1 MKAVVVERFGPAESL
16 SATDFAEPVPGE
28 NEVLVRVEKA
38 GVNFADK
45 HVVEGSY
52 SYRPSL
58 PYIPGIE
65 AVGTDPDG
73 RRVVALPRTGG
84 AWAEWV
90 AAPAATLVAVPDAIT
105 DLQALAV
112 ANQGF
117 AAWHILRT
125 AGRMTR
131 QDTVVV
137 TAAAGGVGSL
147 AVQLARAWGAKRV
160 IALASTGTKRDL
172 AVRLG
177 ADVALDPTSEDLA
190 DELAAANDGKPVD
203 LYLEM
208 SGGAGLDTALASLGR
223 LGRLVTYGAASGRGS
238 TPIRSESLMQG
249 SRSVVGFWANDL
261 VTRYPRITAETMTGL
276 FAMISKGTLTPVTEH
291 VYPLA
296 EAGRALTALANR
308 ETTGKLILDV
318 TG

>member
-1 MKAVVVERFGPAESL
+1 MKAVVVRDFGPAESL
-16 SATDFAEPVPGE
+16 VATDFDEPVPGE
-28 NEVLVRVEKA
+28 DEVLVQVGKA
-38 GVNFADK
+38 GVNFSDK
-45 HVVEGSY
+45 HVLEGSY
-52 SYRPSL
+52 NYRPPL
-58 PYIPGIE
+58 PYVPGIE

-73 RRVVALPRTGG
+73 RRVLALPRTGG

-90 AAPAATLVAVPDAIT
+90 AAPAATLVPVPDAVT

-117 AAWHILRT
+117 TAWHILRT

-137 TAAAGGVGSL
+137 SAAAGGVGSL
-147 AVQLARAWGAKRV
+147 AVQLARAWGARRV
-160 IALASTGTKRDL
+160 IAVASTAAKRDL

-177 ADVALDPTSEDLA
+177 ADVAIDPTGGDFA
-190 DELAAANDGKPVD
+190 DHLLAANDGKPVD

-208 SGGAGLDTALASLGR
+208 AGGPAMDVALAALGR
-223 LGRLVTYGAASGRGS
+223 LGRLVTYGAASGRAS
-238 TPIRSESLMQG
+238 SPIRPESLMQG
-249 SRSVVGFWANDL
+249 SRSIVGFWASDL
-261 VTRYPRITAETMTGL
+261 VIRYPRIAAETMTGL
-276 FAMISKGTLTPVTEH
+276 FGMLGKGILVPVTEH

-296 EAGRALTALANR
+296 EAGRAVTALANR

-318 TG
+318 SG

>member
-1 MKAVVVERFGPAESL
+1 MKAVVVRQFGPAESL
-16 SATDFAEPVPGE
+16 VATDFDEPVPTGD
-28 NEVLVRVEKA
+28 EVLVRVGMA

-52 SYRPSL
+52 SYRPPL
-58 PYIPGIE
+58 PYVPGIE

-73 RRVVALPRTGG
+73 RRVLAMPRTGG

-90 AAPAATLVAVPDAIT
+90 AAPAATLVGVPDAIT

-137 TAAAGGVGSL
+137 SAAAGGVGSL
-147 AVQLARAWGAKRV
+147 AVQLARAWGAHRV
-160 IALASTGTKRDL
+160 IALASTAAKRDL

-177 ADVALDPTSEDLA
+177 ADVAVDPTGTDVADDL
-190 DELAAANDGKPVD
+190 LAANDGKPVD

-208 SGGAGLDTALASLGR
+208 SGGPAMDVALAALGR
-223 LGRLVTYGAASGRGS
+223 LGRLVIYGAASGQAS
-238 TPIRSESLMQG
+238 TPIRPESLMPG
-249 SRSVVGFWANDL
+249 SRSIVGFWANDL

-276 FAMISKGTLTPVTEH
+276 FGMIAKGTLVPVTEH

-296 EAGRALTALANR
+296 EAGKAVTALANR
-308 ETTGKLILDV
+308 ETTGKLVLDV
-318 TG
+318 SG

>member
-1 MKAVVVERFGPAESL
+1 MKAVVVRDFGPAESL
-16 SATDFAEPVPGE
+16 VATDFDEPVPGE
-28 NEVLVRVEKA
+28 SEVLVQVGKA
-38 GVNFADK
+38 GVNFADR

-52 SYRPSL
+52 SYRPPL
-58 PYIPGIE
+58 PYVPGIE

-73 RRVVALPRTGG
+73 RRVLALPRTGG
-84 AWAEWV
+84 AWAQWV
-90 AAPAATLVAVPDAIT
+90 AAPAATLVPVPDAVT

-137 TAAAGGVGSL
+137 SAAAGGVGSL
-147 AVQLARAWGAKRV
+147 AVQLARAWGARRV
-160 IALASTGTKRDL
+160 IALASTAAKRDL

-177 ADVALDPTSEDLA
+177 ADVAIDPTGGDVA
-190 DELAAANDGKPVD
+190 DHLLAANDGKPVD

-208 SGGAGLDTALASLGR
+208 AGGSAMDVALATLGR
-223 LGRLVTYGAASGRGS
+223 LGRLVTYGSAAGRAS
-238 TPIRSESLMQG
+238 SPIRPESLMQG
-249 SRSVVGFWANDL
+249 SRSIVGFWANDL

-276 FAMISKGTLTPVTEH
+276 FGMIGKGTLVPVTEH

-296 EAGRALTALANR
+296 EAGRAVTALANR

-318 TG
+318 SA

>member
-1 MKAVVVERFGPAESL
+1 M
-16 SATDFAEPVPGE
+16 
-28 NEVLVRVEKA
+28 
-38 GVNFADK
+38 
-45 HVVEGSY
+45 
-52 SYRPSL
+52 
-58 PYIPGIE
+58 
-65 AVGTDPDG
+65 
-73 RRVVALPRTGG
+73 
-84 AWAEWV
+84 
-90 AAPAATLVAVPDAIT
+90 
-105 DLQALAV
+105 
-112 ANQGF
+112 
-117 AAWHILRT
+117 
-125 AGRMTR
+125 
-131 QDTVVV
+131 
-137 TAAAGGVGSL
+137 
-147 AVQLARAWGAKRV
+147 

-172 AVRLG
+172 AVQLG

-208 SGGAGLDTALASLGR
+208 SGGAALDTALASLGR

-276 FAMISKGTLTPVTEH
+276 FAMISMGALTPVTEH

-296 EAGRALTALANR
+296 EAGKALTALANR